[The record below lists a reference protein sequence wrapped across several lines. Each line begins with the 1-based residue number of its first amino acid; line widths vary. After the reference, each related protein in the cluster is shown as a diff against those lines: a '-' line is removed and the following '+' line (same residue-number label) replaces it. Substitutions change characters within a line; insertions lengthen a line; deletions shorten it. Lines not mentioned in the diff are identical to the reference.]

1 MEHGAGSEE
10 EGNCAGERNPEVR
23 GQKSEVREWQRASA
37 FAGGAARLRGIM
49 SKIVKGVVETR
60 SLKCMRLR
68 RGYPFSVIRSRKMEP
83 VITGQLTTLRAGDL
97 YEPEADQ
104 RIPVLMKFAV
114 NFSDSGVSNLKSA
127 IIPACF

>member
-1 MEHGAGSEE
+1 MHAAPPRLPVLGYQVEKNGAS
-10 EGNCAGERNPEVR
+10 
-23 GQKSEVREWQRASA
+23 
-37 FAGGAARLRGIM
+37 
-49 SKIVKGVVETR
+49 
-60 SLKCMRLR
+60 
-68 RGYPFSVIRSRKMEP
+68 
-83 VITGQLTTLRAGDL
+83 ITGQLTTLRAGDL